1 MKKEKG
7 DFIFG
12 AVCGILCT
20 LLAMAI
26 IPVIWNFS
34 DSYKVATD
42 KALAHTQASENLKPG
57 FNDTSDLPE
66 VEMLYLFDNGDVI
79 LSTTDG
85 ALVWQ
90 HKDPQAD
97 KHCYGAPAK
106 YMSQDCRLDAK

>member
-1 MKKEKG
+1 MKKARG

-20 LLAMAI
+20 LLAI
-26 IPVIWNFS
+26 LVIPAIWNFS
-34 DSYKVATD
+34 DSHKVTTGN
-42 KALAHTQASENLKPG
+42 ALAHVHASKSLTLG

-106 YMSQDCRLDAK
+106 YMPLDCRME

>member
-1 MKKEKG
+1 MKKERG

-20 LLAMAI
+20 LLAVAI
-26 IPVIWNFS
+26 IPVVWDFS
-34 DSYKVATD
+34 TPKQMPVGN
-42 KALAHTQASENLKPG
+42 ALAHIYVSKKLTPG

-66 VEMLYLFDNGDVI
+66 VEMLYLFDNDDFI

-106 YMSQDCRLDAK
+106 YMPMDCRME

>member
-1 MKKEKG
+1 MKKARG

-20 LLAMAI
+20 LLAILI
-26 IPVIWNFS
+26 IPAIWNFS
-34 DSYKVATD
+34 DSHKVTTGN
-42 KALAHTQASENLKPG
+42 ALAYVHASKSLTLG

-66 VEMLYLFDNGDVI
+66 VEMLYLFDNGDFI

-85 ALVWQ
+85 ALVWR

-97 KHCYGAPAK
+97 KNCYGAPAK
-106 YMSQDCRLDAK
+106 YMPLNCRME